1 MKKTVTVKIPAEL
14 EYQLRETAAESGETA
29 SNVVR
34 EALAEYFA
42 KPQRIRKGNA
52 LQLLGDLAGSLEGP
66 SDLATNKRHLK
77 VYLQPCT

>member
-14 EYQLRETAAESGETA
+14 EYQLRETAAESGESA

-42 KPQRIRKGNA
+42 KPRRAKKGNA

-66 SDLATNKRHLK
+66 SDLATNQRHLK
-77 VYLQPCT
+77 GFGE

>member
-77 VYLQPCT
+77 GFGE